1 MQKITP
7 CLWFDGDA
15 EDAMSFYASVFP
27 DFLHL
32 TTTPGPE
39 NKPLVM
45 TCRVQGQEFI
55 LLNGGPEFK
64 FSEAVS
70 FSVMCDTQDEV
81 DDLWHKLSADGETS
95 ICGWLKDKFGLSWQ
109 IVPLVLTEMLRDR
122 DSARA
127 GRVMNAMLGMT
138 KLDIAALQAAYEQ

>member
-1 MQKITP
+1 M
-7 CLWFDGDA
+7 
-15 EDAMSFYASVFP
+15 
-27 DFLHL
+27 
-32 TTTPGPE
+32 
-39 NKPLVM
+39 
-45 TCRVQGQEFI
+45 
-55 LLNGGPEFK
+55 
-64 FSEAVS
+64 
-70 FSVMCDTQDEV
+70 
-81 DDLWHKLSADGETS
+81 WHKLSAGGETL